1 MNEAGEGNCIYAIIL
16 TDTWDRLQKGSNDT
30 EMRPYTESYTTQ
42 EASKGY
48 REQEWCNVAYP
59 DSSILYPL
67 EFLSVRILGA
77 PASKEL
83 E

>member
-30 EMRPYTESYTTQ
+30 EMRPYTESYTTL

-48 REQEWCNVAYP
+48 REQE
-59 DSSILYPL
+59 
-67 EFLSVRILGA
+67 
-77 PASKEL
+77 
-83 E
+83 